1 MNTNGLEKKITF
13 SFDRSHSA
21 NIFFKKP
28 SKFREIEKLSN
39 HNGTLI
45 NTGSNLSY
53 SPLSF
58 CEDSVSINLKKFN
71 RIIDFN
77 LKKKEI
83 TVEAGITL
91 SQLLNFTFKY
101 NLWIPQLPGYPF
113 ITIGGAIA
121 TNAHGKSCA
130 IHGTIRNSIKQL
142 TIFHTK
148 NGWLNLSEKENK
160 EIYDLT
166 IGGIGLTGTIVDVK
180 LKLEDL
186 KNKNFIT
193 YRTKVNSI
201 KECINEISKKSKENN
216 SFVYSWN
223 MVENLKFLGKGF
235 VFQNKIN
242 TDNSANLKFITEEK
256 SSKIKPFL
264 PIWNK
269 LTLKTA
275 NWIFYYLNSTSK
287 HFKEDD
293 FTSVIFPFY
302 GKEAYFNFFGKKG
315 FYESQLLIPE
325 NKIEDFFDE
334 FKFTFGKFQPT
345 ISLLSFKNMRGTQ
358 EFLKFEDNKM
368 CVTFDYINNR
378 KNSLFMSEI
387 DKICIKLKIIP
398 SIIKDSR
405 LNKKVVEQCYPEYL
419 RFKDLLYDYDK
430 KRIYKSEISKRLEI

>member
-1 MNTNGLEKKITF
+1 M
-13 SFDRSHSA
+13 
-21 NIFFKKP
+21 
-28 SKFREIEKLSN
+28 
-39 HNGTLI
+39 
-45 NTGSNLSY
+45 
-53 SPLSF
+53 
-58 CEDSVSINLKKFN
+58 
-71 RIIDFN
+71 
-77 LKKKEI
+77 
-83 TVEAGITL
+83 
-91 SQLLNFTFKY
+91 
-101 NLWIPQLPGYPF
+101 
-113 ITIGGAIA
+113 
-121 TNAHGKSCA
+121 
-130 IHGTIRNSIKQL
+130 

-180 LKLEDL
+180 LKPVDL

-334 FKFTFGKFQPT
+334 FRFIFKEFQPT

-368 CVTFDYINNR
+368 CITFDYINNK
-378 KNSLFMSEI
+378 KNFLFMSEI
-387 DKICIKLKIIP
+387 DKICLKLKIIP

-405 LNKKVVEQCYPEYL
+405 LSKKIVEQ
-419 RFKDLLYDYDK
+419 FW
-430 KRIYKSEISKRLEI
+430 